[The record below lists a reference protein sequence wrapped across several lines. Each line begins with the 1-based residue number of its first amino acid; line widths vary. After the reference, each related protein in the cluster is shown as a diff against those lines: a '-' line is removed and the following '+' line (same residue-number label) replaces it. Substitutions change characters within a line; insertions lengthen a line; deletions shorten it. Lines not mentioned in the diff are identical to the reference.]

1 MNIILVSDQPA
12 TLPKQWQDGDGMSLH
27 GIPARRT
34 GLIETL
40 TQLQPA
46 VVILDCDIE
55 QMLATA
61 QDVCAALPGAA
72 VVPVIRTP
80 SADLL
85 MELLRLGVADV
96 MGSIDEVTPPRI
108 SALHSRRAA
117 LAAPA
122 APAAPAEPASRH
134 VCRMHAFISGKG
146 GSGTTMAVAN
156 YAHALAQGTST
167 PVLVIDLS
175 IPWGDL
181 DLYLANGA
189 KTPDLAEFLNAIDRI
204 DHPLFKA
211 MIGHLDGNIDLIP
224 APLDPARA
232 LTLKSD
238 DLLKL
243 IATATELYDW
253 IIFDFG
259 SSMNYMNIAVS
270 DMLETL
276 HVVSRPDIPSA
287 RRTGQL
293 LKILQDIEFPQSR
306 ISIVLNESLS
316 KVSLPVESFEAVTG
330 HGVAAR
336 LPFAGTHSA
345 ESGSRGQPIMKLA
358 PKSSYARAIVAWV
371 GQSGNNPHKDQ
382 SKWPIFARSLFR

>member
-34 GLIETL
+34 GLTETL
-40 TQLQPA
+40 TRFQPA
-46 VVILDCDIE
+46 VVILDCDAE

-61 QDVCAALPGAA
+61 QDVRAAFPGAA

-80 SADLL
+80 STDLL

-96 MGSIDEVTPPRI
+96 IGSVDDITPARI
-108 SALHSRRAA
+108 GALHSRRAV
-117 LAAPA
+117 
-122 APAAPAEPASRH
+122 PAEPASRR
-134 VCRMHAFISGKG
+134 VCRMHAFISAKG
-146 GSGTTMAVAN
+146 GAGTTMAVAN
-156 YAHALAQGTST
+156 YAYALAQGTGT

-181 DLYLANGA
+181 DLYLASGA

-204 DHPLFKA
+204 DRPLFKA
-211 MIGHLDGNIDLIP
+211 MIGHLDGNIDLIA
-224 APLDPARA
+224 APLDPAQA

-270 DMLETL
+270 DLLETL
-276 HVVSRPDIPSA
+276 HVVSRSDIPSA

-293 LKILQDIEFPQSR
+293 LKILQDIEFPQSK

-316 KVSLPVESFEAVTG
+316 KGSLPVESFEAVTG

-336 LPFAGTHSA
+336 LPFAGAESA

-358 PKSSYARAIVAWV
+358 PKSPYAQAIAAWV
-371 GQSGNNPHKDQ
+371 GQSGDNSHKDR
-382 SKWPIFARSLFR
+382 SKWSIFASSLFR